1 LSSFID
7 WPEADLAEL
16 LIHELAHGQ
25 VWVKGDVEFNEA
37 FATFVGRRG
46 AAQWIEQRHGPAE
59 VAAYLKRREQWAS
72 MTGVLLDTRSALHA
86 LYQTDLEDTAKRSEK
101 QAVLRRATTCYE
113 RNSAVLGGGRF
124 DSLMARLNNA
134 YLVSLATYQDNVGAF
149 ARMYSLQDDN
159 WGNFYAA
166 VSELGRLP
174 VDARTDRLT
183 ELSKEHVAHRRDDQ
197 RADQIQCES
206 LLGHGLD

>member
-1 LSSFID
+1 MM
-7 WPEADLAEL
+7 
-16 LIHELAHGQ
+16 
-25 VWVKGDVEFNEA
+25 
-37 FATFVGRRG
+37 RRTYT
-46 AAQWIEQRHGPAE
+46 II
-59 VAAYLKRREQWAS
+59 L
-72 MTGVLLDTRSALHA
+72 
-86 LYQTDLEDTAKRSEK
+86 
-101 QAVLRRATTCYE
+101 
-113 RNSAVLGGGRF
+113 VLGAGLLALLFMRDDDGGTTATMRP
-124 DSLMARLNNA
+124 DAEPTLTATEAPSSAGSTGGTRLNNA

-183 ELSKEHVAHRRDDQ
+183 ELSKEQVAHRRDDQ
-197 RADQIQCES
+197 RTDQIQCES